1 MPKKVICVA
10 GARPNFMKL
19 APLLKVLSADSD
31 FQPLLTHTGQ
41 HYSDQMSGQFFRD
54 LGLPAPD
61 HYLEVGSGSHGAQTG
76 EIMRRFEEVV
86 LAERPDAVVVVGD
99 VNSTLAGAL
108 VAAKL
113 HIPVA
118 HLESGLRSFDRSMPE
133 EINRL
138 ATDAVCDLLLVT
150 EESGAENL
158 RREGVA
164 CERIR
169 VVGNLMIDTLL
180 QNRERARE
188 SRLPAEIGAR
198 DGEFGLVTLHR
209 PSNVD
214 DPAKLQELIEAL
226 GVISATIPVYF
237 PAHPRTRGRLGALPP
252 GIVLLEPLGYID
264 FVALMSRSRVVLT
277 DSGGIQEETTGLA
290 IPCLTLRENT
300 ERPITITEGTNRLA
314 GVTKKSILAAWQ
326 EFLDNP
332 KTGRVPPLWD
342 GHAAERSRDALRE
355 LLGLPPL

>member
-19 APLLKVLSADSD
+19 APLMKVLAADAE

-41 HYSDQMSGQFFRD
+41 HYSDEMSGQFFRE

-61 HYLEVGSGSHGAQTG
+61 HYLEVGSGPHGAQTG
-76 EIMRRFEEVV
+76 EIMRRFEEVA

-99 VNSTLAGAL
+99 VNSTLAAAL
-108 VAAKL
+108 VSAKL
-113 HIPVA
+113 RIPVA
-118 HLESGLRSFDRSMPE
+118 HVESGLRSFDRSMPE

-158 RREGVA
+158 RREGVS
-164 CERIR
+164 CDRMRLI
-169 VVGNLMIDTLL
+169 GNLMIDTLM

-188 SRLPAEIGAR
+188 SRLPAEIGAV
-198 DGEFGLVTLHR
+198 DGKFALLTLHR

-214 DPAKLQELIEAL
+214 APERLAEILEAI
-226 GVISATIPVYF
+226 GVIAADLPVYF
-237 PAHPRTRGRLGALPP
+237 PAHPRTRSRLTTLPA
-252 GIVLLEPLGYID
+252 GLVLLQPLGYLD

-277 DSGGIQEETTGLA
+277 DSGGVQEETTGLG
-290 IPCLTLRENT
+290 IPCLTLRDNT
-300 ERPITITEGTNRLA
+300 ERPITITDGTNRLA
-314 GVTKKSILAAWQ
+314 GTTKNSILSAWHDFVQ
-326 EFLDNP
+326 NP
-332 KTGRVPPLWD
+332 KSGRVPPLWD
-342 GHAAERSRDALRE
+342 GKAAERARDALRE
-355 LLGLPPL
+355 LVAAPRV

>member
-1 MPKKVICVA
+1 MAKRVICVG

-19 APLLKVLSADSD
+19 APLLRVLSADPE

-41 HYSDQMSGQFFRD
+41 HYGEQMSGRFFAE

-61 HYLEVGSGSHGAQTG
+61 HFLEVGSGTHGAQTG

-86 LAERPDAVVVVGD
+86 LAERPDAIVVVGD
-99 VNSTLAGAL
+99 VNSTLAAAL

-113 HIPVA
+113 RIPVA
-118 HLESGLRSFDRSMPE
+118 HAESGLRSFDRSMPE

-138 ATDAVCDLLLVT
+138 AVDAICDLLLVT

-164 CERIR
+164 CDRIR
-169 VVGNLMIDTLL
+169 IVGNLMIDTLL
-180 QNRERARE
+180 QNRERARK
-188 SRLPAEIGAR
+188 SRLPQTLGVR

-209 PSNVD
+209 PANVD
-214 DPAKLQELIEAL
+214 DPARLQEMLEVL
-226 GVISATIPVYF
+226 GVISATVPLYF
-237 PAHPRTRGRLGALPP
+237 PAHPRTRARLGTLPP
-252 GIVLLEPLGYID
+252 GIVLLEPLGYLD
-264 FVALMSRSRVVLT
+264 FVALMSRSRLVLT
-277 DSGGIQEETTGLA
+277 DSGGIQEETTGLG

-300 ERPITITEGTNRLA
+300 ERPVTISLGTNRLA
-314 GVTKKSILAAWQ
+314 GVTKESILAAW
-326 EFLDNP
+326 EDFLANP
-332 KTGRVPPLWD
+332 KAGRVPPLWD

-355 LLGLPPL
+355 LLGLR